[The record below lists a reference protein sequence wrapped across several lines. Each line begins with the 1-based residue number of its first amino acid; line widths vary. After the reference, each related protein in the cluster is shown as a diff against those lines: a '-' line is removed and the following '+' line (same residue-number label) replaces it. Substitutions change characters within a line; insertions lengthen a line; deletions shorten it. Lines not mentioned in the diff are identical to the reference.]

1 MNTKKT
7 VYNKLFKEETQLA
20 KHEVELAIADKLKL
34 ELKNYG
40 ALISKYGSQLDN
52 LYVPI
57 RVLEKA
63 INELKGTTPEAT
75 KIAQDLRK
83 QEDLISKEIDLVT
96 KKINQTKSELGININ
111 INEIVDLSNLQSSN
125 TISSRIQNDAA
136 SFVKYVNTLQKPTI

>member
-1 MNTKKT
+1 MNTLKT
-7 VYNKLFKEETQLA
+7 VYGKLFKEETKLA
-20 KHEVELAIADKLKL
+20 SHEVELAIADKLKI

-96 KKINQTKSELGININ
+96 KKINQTKSDLGINID

>member
-1 MNTKKT
+1 MNTRKT

-96 KKINQTKSELGININ
+96 KKINQTKSDLGINID

>member
-1 MNTKKT
+1 
-7 VYNKLFKEETQLA
+7 
-20 KHEVELAIADKLKL
+20 LAIADKLKL

>member
-96 KKINQTKSELGININ
+96 KKINQTKSDLGINID